1 MAGGTKDV
9 VRSVDVSPCDLQG
22 GTWYVSVDLPLNTDL
37 AAVEVGNTL
46 GYTVGN
52 TVGYTLTAVLE
63 SAAISVG
70 DDEASYLCCMQ
81 AQFFVVEITR
91 LVKGNELRVKLLSDD
106 RLRTQVCVCTH
117 TYTISLSLSLSVIR
131 YREHCG

>member
-1 MAGGTKDV
+1 MAGGPDV

-37 AAVEVGNTL
+37 AAVG
-46 GYTVGN
+46 
-52 TVGYTLTAVLE
+52 VGYTLTAVLE

-81 AQFFVVEITR
+81 SQFFVVEITR

-106 RLRTQVCVCTH
+106 RLRTQVC
-117 TYTISLSLSLSVIR
+117 S
-131 YREHCG
+131 